1 MKKIIGYI
9 TVLWL
14 LTSCVFAI
22 SIFDWKTIETQDFE
36 VFYPKGYEFQA
47 KEVLYYLEKYQPQVK
62 KLTGNQNKFKT
73 RVVIQDT
80 GMLANGY
87 ADSINTKIS
96 VFTYNPYP
104 SATQSWQR
112 LVSVHELIHINQF
125 LNVSGPSKA
134 LTAIFGNA
142 YSPNTIIPL
151 WMVEGITVYGES
163 QVTPYEGRLNYGYYN
178 AIVSAQAK
186 AGKLPDVSQAN
197 YSFQRYPGDF
207 YYNYGGVFFDYL
219 AKTYGE
225 DKFAQFF
232 KLYGQYYWVPFI
244 GAASPFYGLDYAA
257 INVYGRPFPVLFY
270 EWKKYEEQKAKDWEI
285 DGELLQST
293 DGLYQSSYLTAQD
306 SKLYY
311 FKRQTMANGP
321 FTYYSFQDLIEQDSG
336 SNQKTIIDSETA
348 SALTYVK
355 KLGNK
360 LYLAYLDSAY
370 GFANVD
376 YSGRGSVAI
385 VYARDLT
392 TGKRKYIFTD
402 ELNDFVLLDNQK
414 IIYVK
419 QRKDA
424 FGSEIWKYS
433 NGRKERISESN
444 QLIGQILT
452 YKDKLIV
459 VSQKRAGSWNI
470 NYLNQDDFSLTPIIA
485 GPWHEYNAKIVGD
498 KLYYTSNC
506 DRKVQTYEHD
516 LISEANSK
524 LSAGSFSDDGVVVD
538 GQLYFLGVSAEGKY
552 LYKTEL
558 QRKPFNCIT
567 QDPDTEYY
575 FEFEPKEN
583 NALASNLKYALWPTL
598 RFFPLLAGGQDG
610 LGYNQYNIYYA
621 SDGGLDFAISSKLF
635 MPIDLTYYN
644 TYSVGERKHAL
655 TASYPAYLSSR
666 RGLSAL
672 YLTMSTDFAKVS
684 PGITASLSA
693 PRNKV
698 NLLLQNDWSDGG
710 INASLSHTYLLDEG
724 SLSSSINLFADFD
737 KTRYVRGFPAVSVK
751 NTTGYFVGL
760 QCLRRIPKVRY
771 GLWNPNIFIGDIYGG
786 PFVELLD
793 MNQAISSIGYE
804 VQFEAGMGFW
814 INFVPKIGITYANQ
828 ETRGYYSFGISF

>member
-1 MKKIIGYI
+1 MKYVIIFLVSLFLAAN
-9 TVLWL
+9 T
-14 LTSCVFAI
+14 FAI

-36 VFYPKGYEFQA
+36 IFYPKGYEIQA

-62 KLTGNQNKFKT
+62 KLTGNQNEFKT

-96 VFTYNPYP
+96 VFAYDPYP
-104 SATQSWQR
+104 SSTQSWQR

-125 LNVSGPSKA
+125 LNISGPSKA
-134 LTAIFGNA
+134 MTAIFGNS
-142 YSPNTIIPL
+142 YSPNVVIPM

-163 QVTPYEGRLNYGYYN
+163 QITPYEGRLNYGYYN

-225 DKFAQFF
+225 DKFAKFF
-232 KLYGQYYWVPFI
+232 KLYGQYYWAPFI
-244 GAASPFYGLDYAA
+244 GAAYPFYGLDYAA
-257 INVYGRPFPVLFY
+257 IKVYGRPFPVLFY
-270 EWKKYEEQKAKDWEI
+270 EWKKYEEQKARDWKIE
-285 DGELLQST
+285 GKVAQST
-293 DGLYQSSYLTAQD
+293 DGLCQSSYLTAQD

-321 FTYYSFQDLIEQDSG
+321 FAYYSFQDLIEKDPLSG
-336 SNQKTIIDSETA
+336 QEKIIDTETA
-348 SALTYVK
+348 GPLTYVK
-355 KLGNK
+355 KFGNK

-376 YSGRGSVAI
+376 SGGRGSIAM
-385 VYARDLT
+385 VYVKDLKT
-392 TGKRKYIFTD
+392 ERREYIFSD
-402 ELNDFVLLDNQK
+402 ELNDFAILNNQA
-414 IIYVK
+414 IVYIK

-424 FGSEIWKYS
+424 FGSEIWQYS
-433 NGRKERISESN
+433 NGQKTKIGKTN

-452 YKDKLIV
+452 YKDKFIV

-470 NYLNQDDFSLTPIIA
+470 NYLDLVDFSLTPIVA

-506 DRKVQTYEHD
+506 DRQVITYEHD
-516 LISEANSK
+516 LISKTNSR

-538 GQLYFLGVSAEGKY
+538 DQLYFLGVSAEGKY
-552 LYKTEL
+552 LYQSNL
-558 QRKPFNCIT
+558 QRELFMCDEK
-567 QDPDTEYY
+567 DPDTEHY
-575 FEFEPKEN
+575 FAFEPKEN
-583 NALASNLKYALWPTL
+583 NALVSNLKYGLWPTL

-621 SDGGLDFAISSKLF
+621 SDGGFDFAISSKLF
-635 MPIDLTYYN
+635 MPIDLAYYN
-644 TYSVGERKHAL
+644 TYSLNERKHAL
-655 TASYPAYLSSR
+655 AASYPVYLSSS

-672 YLTMSTDFAKVS
+672 YLTMSTDFAKVF

-710 INASLSHTYLLDEG
+710 LNGSLSHTYLLDEG
-724 SLSSSINLFADFD
+724 SFNSSVNLFADFD
-737 KTRYVRGFPAVSVK
+737 KVRYVKGFPAVSVK
-751 NTTGYFVGL
+751 NTTGYFISL
-760 QCLRRIPKVRY
+760 QCLRRIAKVRY
-771 GLWNPNIFIGDIYGG
+771 GLWNPNIFIGDIYAG
-786 PFVELLD
+786 PFIELLN
-793 MNQAISSIGYE
+793 MNQKISSIGYE
-804 VQFEAGMGFW
+804 VQLEAGTGFW
-814 INFVPKIGITYANQ
+814 ISFVPKVGLAYANQ